1 MDPCVRRFMP
11 EIPPPIP
18 WLGAATRV
26 ALIGCGAIADEFVR
40 CLDALGE
47 AERIVGALETPAQ
60 LASARARVRGRF
72 SVTDSID
79 EFLAARPG
87 IVIECAGQAA
97 LKSHASRVLGAG
109 LHCIAASTGAFADTG
124 FVATLAQSKTG
135 TAGGPG
141 ARLWIPSGAIAGV
154 DGLLA
159 ARTAGMDSVT
169 YTSGKPPHAWDGTL
183 AEPRLQ
189 GAARTRRV
197 EFFEGS
203 ARDAARDYP
212 QNANVGATIALASLG
227 LDRTRVKLVSDP
239 ALAGPLGTID
249 ASGAFGV
256 FHFDI
261 LAYASPTNPKTSAI
275 TAHSIALALRQGYCF
290 AFDPAFA

>member
-1 MDPCVRRFMP
+1 MS
-11 EIPPPIP
+11 PPALPMP
-18 WLGAATRV
+18 WLGTQARV
-26 ALIGCGAIADEFVR
+26 ALIGCGAIADEFVS

-47 AERIVGALETPAQ
+47 SQRIVCALETTAA
-60 LASARARVRGRF
+60 LEAARARVGGRF
-72 SVTDSID
+72 PVTDSVA
-79 EFLAARPG
+79 ELLASPAEL
-87 IVIECAGQAA
+87 VIECAGQGA
-97 LKSHASRVLGAG
+97 LKAHAPGVLGAG
-109 LHCIAASTGAFADTG
+109 LHCIAASTGAFADAD
-124 FVATLAQSKTG
+124 FVAGLARLQAAG
-135 TAGGPG
+135 TPAAS

-159 ARTAGMDSVT
+159 ARTAGMDAVT
-169 YTSGKPPHAWDGTL
+169 YTSAKPPHAWDGTPAQSL
-183 AEPRLQ
+183 LQ
-189 GAARTRRV
+189 GEARTRRV

-203 ARDAARDYP
+203 AREAARDYP

-239 ALAGPLGTID
+239 ALAGPLGIID

-290 AFDPAFA
+290 AFDPASA

>member
-1 MDPCVRRFMP
+1 MTAF
-11 EIPPPIP
+11 PPAIP
-18 WLGAATRV
+18 WLGTQARV

-40 CLDALGE
+40 CMDALGE
-47 AERIVGALETPAQ
+47 SGRIVGALETPAE
-60 LASARARVRGRF
+60 LAAARERVGGRF
-72 SVTDSID
+72 LVTEHID
-79 EFLAARPG
+79 ELLAAGPAL
-87 IVIECAGQAA
+87 VIECAGQGA
-97 LKSHASRVLGAG
+97 LKAHAQRVLGAG
-109 LHCIAASTGAFADTG
+109 LHCLAASTGAFADPR
-124 FVATLAQSKTG
+124 FVAALAAARG
-135 TAGGPG
+135 RDG

-159 ARTAGMDSVT
+159 ARTAGMDAVT
-169 YTSGKPPHAWDGTL
+169 YTSGKPPHAWDGTP
-183 AEPRLQ
+183 AESMLQ
-189 GAARTRRV
+189 GESRKRRV

-239 ALAGPLGTID
+239 ELAGPLGTID

-290 AFDPAFA
+290 PLDPASA

>member
-1 MDPCVRRFMP
+1 MSAPALAM
-11 EIPPPIP
+11 P
-18 WLGAATRV
+18 WLGTQARV

-40 CLDALGE
+40 CMDALGE
-47 AERIVGALETPAQ
+47 AQRIVCALETTAA
-60 LASARARVRGRF
+60 LEAARARVGRRF
-72 SVTDSID
+72 PVTDSID
-79 EFLAARPG
+79 ELLASRAEL
-87 IVIECAGQAA
+87 VIECAGQGA
-97 LKSHASRVLGAG
+97 LKAHASRVLGAG
-109 LHCIAASTGAFADTG
+109 LHCIAASTGAFADAD
-124 FVATLAQSKTG
+124 FAAQVAGLQAAS
-135 TAGGPG
+135 A

-169 YTSGKPPHAWDGTL
+169 YTSGKPPHAWDGTPAQSL
-183 AEPRLQ
+183 LQ
-189 GAARTRRV
+189 GEARTRRV

-290 AFDPAFA
+290 AFDPASA

>member
-1 MDPCVRRFMP
+1 MSLSNM
-11 EIPPPIP
+11 P
-18 WLGAATRV
+18 WLGTQTRV
-26 ALIGCGAIADEFVR
+26 ALIGYGAIADELVR
-40 CLDALGE
+40 CLDARGE
-47 AERIVGALETPAQ
+47 ADRVACALETPAQ
-60 LASARARVRGRF
+60 LAPARARAGGRF
-72 SVTDSID
+72 PLTDRID
-79 EFLAARPG
+79 DLLAASAG
-87 IVIECAGQAA
+87 LVIECAGQGA
-97 LKSHASRVLGAG
+97 LKAHAARVLAAG
-109 LHCIAASTGAFADTG
+109 MHCIVASTGAFADAD
-124 FVATLAQSKTG
+124 FVAQLTRTPGA
-135 TAGGPG
+135 AG

-159 ARTAGMDSVT
+159 ARTAGIDTVT
-169 YTSGKPPHAWDGTL
+169 YTSGKPPHAWDGTPAQAL
-183 AEPRLQ
+183 LQ
-189 GAARTRRV
+189 GEARTRRV
-197 EFFEGS
+197 EFFDGS
-203 ARDAARDYP
+203 ARAAARDYP

-290 AFDPAFA
+290 AFEPAHAM

>member
-1 MDPCVRRFMP
+1 MSPSTSPM
-11 EIPPPIP
+11 P
-18 WLGAATRV
+18 WLGTQARV
-26 ALIGCGAIADEFVR
+26 SLIGCGAIADEFVR

-47 AERIVGALETPAQ
+47 SERIVCALETTAA
-60 LASARARVRGRF
+60 LHDARARVGGRF
-72 SVTDSID
+72 PVTDSLD
-79 EFLAARPG
+79 ELLASSAEL
-87 IVIECAGQAA
+87 VIECAGQGA
-97 LKSHASRVLGAG
+97 LKAHALGVLGAG
-109 LHCIAASTGAFADTG
+109 LHCIAASTGAFADAA
-124 FVATLAQSKTG
+124 FVAELARLQAAG
-135 TAGGPG
+135 TA

-159 ARTAGMDSVT
+159 ARTAGMDAVT
-169 YTSGKPPHAWDGTL
+169 YTSAKPPHAWDGTPAQSL
-183 AEPRLQ
+183 LQ
-189 GAARTRRV
+189 GEARSSRV

-203 ARDAARDYP
+203 AREAARDYP

-239 ALAGPLGTID
+239 ALAGPLGIID

-290 AFDPAFA
+290 AFDPASA

>member
-1 MDPCVRRFMP
+1 M
-11 EIPPPIP
+11 P
-18 WLGAATRV
+18 WLGTQTRV
-26 ALIGCGAIADEFVR
+26 SLVGCGAIADEFIR

-47 AERIVGALETPAQ
+47 AGRIVCALETPAQ
-60 LASARARVRGRF
+60 LAAARARVGGRF
-72 SVTDSID
+72 PLTDSID
-79 EFLAARPG
+79 ELIAASAG
-87 IVIECAGQAA
+87 LVIECAGQGA
-97 LKSHASRVLGAG
+97 LKAHAPRLLAAG
-109 LHCIAASTGAFADTG
+109 LHCIAASSGAFADAT
-124 FVATLAQSKTG
+124 FVEQLARIEENA
-135 TAGGPG
+135 AGAPS

-159 ARTAGMDSVT
+159 ARTAGMNTVT
-169 YTSGKPPHAWDGTL
+169 YTSGKPPHAWNGTP
-183 AEPRLQ
+183 AEVLLQ
-189 GAARTRRV
+189 GEARTRRV
-197 EFFEGS
+197 QFFEGS

-239 ALAGPLGTID
+239 ALEGPLGTID

-290 AFDPAFA
+290 AFEPDTA